1 MNQSD
6 NQQNSLFKVSW
17 GTGIFLAFVGFMSFI
32 LYFVIKVQSNAK
44 YDNELVVAEYYKHDA
59 HFQDEMQKEQN
70 AFDSNSKPQIMDNA
84 QTIDVLFPNTMDISS
99 LKGTISFYRP
109 SNQKL
114 DFTVPISGQKMEIQK
129 QNLVAG
135 RWNISIEWQYKNKTY
150 LLKENLYIR

>member
-6 NQQNSLFKVSW
+6 NQQNSLFKISW

-84 QTIDVLFPNTMDISS
+84 QTIDILFPNTIDISS

-114 DFTVPISGQKMEIQK
+114 DFKVPISGQKMEIQK

-135 RWNISIEWQYKNKTY
+135 RWNISIEWNYKNKSY